1 MFILLKNIRK
11 ICPDKDIRLHRK
23 SVEKFL
29 SLNNDKFDIIFAD
42 PPYGEYDF
50 FDLKKNISKFLN
62 PNGIFCMEMKKEKL
76 NDIEDN
82 IRIKHYG
89 NTQVVFWTL
98 N

>member
-1 MFILLKNIRK
+1 MSWWRY
-11 ICPDKDIRLHRK
+11 RLHRK

-50 FDLKKNISKFLN
+50 FDLKKNISKFLK